1 MAGQSLSYDC
11 KVVNALFCPP
21 GCVYMNGDIAKLP
34 SGAVYSTTPENIPLS
49 TSISNTDFR

>member
-11 KVVNALFCPP
+11 NVVNALFCPP